1 MPVGDL
7 YRSAIMILLFIYYF
21 QWIFIWSADLEWH
34 IQVDLY
40 HWFYLGRGGIFGC
53 YHVSLD
59 YRPVTYEGNF
69 ITEMET
75 WKGGGVINV
84 YKDAL
89 KKRSLNASELK
100 FLKIIQRRSI
110 CKWYRFK
117 TLSCIC
123 VINEGVDRVKRR
135 GRKVAGG
142 GRGKEGR
149 RREEVGGRKK
159 GGRGW

>member
-40 HWFYLGRGGIFGC
+40 HWFYWGGIFGC

-84 YKDAL
+84 YKDAF

-142 GRGKEGR
+142 GRGREGGGR
-149 RREEVGGRKK
+149 R
-159 GGRGW
+159 